1 LVKFQPVNESQISHA
16 IVKGYIDEFL
26 DHLVNDVIIV
36 GAGPSGLM
44 AARELANNGKKVLLV
59 EGNNYLG
66 GGFWAGGFLMNKV
79 TIRKPADEILR
90 ELNIPY
96 TETPE
101 GQCLASSPHACAN
114 LVSKTC
120 ESGAMIG
127 NMIKFE
133 DIVLRD
139 NNRVGGIVINWSP
152 VYLLPKGL
160 HTVDPIAVESKLT
173 IDATGHE
180 AVVVNKMVKHGLL
193 SIKGEGSMWV
203 NESEDKLVE
212 KTGELHPGLL
222 VTGMAVCASYGLPR
236 MGPTFGSM
244 LVSGRRVAQVA
255 MEKLAE
261 ME

>member
-1 LVKFQPVNESQISHA
+1 MVKFQPVNESSISHA

-26 DHLVNDVIIV
+26 EHLQSDVVIV

-44 AARELANNGKKVLLV
+44 AARELANAHKKVLLV
-59 EGNNYLG
+59 ESNNYLG
-66 GGFWAGGFLMNKV
+66 GGFWAGGFLMNKI
-79 TIRKPADEILR
+79 TIRKPADVILN
-90 ELNIPY
+90 ELEIPY
-96 TETPE
+96 TETKD
-101 GQCLASSPHACAN
+101 GMCLTSSPHACAK
-114 LVSKTC
+114 LITKTC

-133 DIVLRD
+133 DVVLRE

-180 AVVVNKMVKHGLL
+180 AVVVNTMVKHGLL

-203 NESEDKLVE
+203 NQSEDTLVE
-212 KTGELHPGLL
+212 HTGELHPGLL

-236 MGPTFGSM
+236 MGPTFGAM
-244 LVSGRRVAQVA
+244 LVSGKKIAEVALD
-255 MEKLAE
+255 KLKE